1 MEMRGVSPTLKLAG
15 MVSVALVGL
24 LHLVEAPEYYGEVKY
39 IGLLFV
45 LCAIGAGAAVLGM
58 QRDLRAGWLLGA
70 GLAAGNF
77 VAYLL
82 SRTVGLPQFR
92 ENSWSQFAEPMG
104 LLSLAVEAIAFV
116 LCVRAVRASFAAEG
130 DPQVVL
136 A

>member
-1 MEMRGVSPTLKLAG
+1 MAG

-24 LHLVEAPEYYGEVKY
+24 LHLIEAPEYYGEVKY
-39 IGLLFV
+39 IGALFV
-45 LCAIGAGAAVLGM
+45 LSAIGAAAAVFGIQKDLRPGWMLGAAL
-58 QRDLRAGWLLGA
+58 AGS
-70 GLAAGNF
+70 NF

-82 SRTVGLPQFR
+82 SRTVGLPSFR

-116 LCVRAVRASFAAEG
+116 LCIRALRAPASEETDGRIA
-130 DPQVVL
+130 L